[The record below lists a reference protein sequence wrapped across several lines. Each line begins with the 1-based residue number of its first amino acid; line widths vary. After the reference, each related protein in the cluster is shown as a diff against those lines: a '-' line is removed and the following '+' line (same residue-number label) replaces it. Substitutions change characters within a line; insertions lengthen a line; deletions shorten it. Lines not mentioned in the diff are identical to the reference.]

1 MKCVCGD
8 CLGAESEVG
17 DESNNAIFN
26 AEDVISVVRSLRIS
40 EIAIPPWL
48 LNQYD
53 QIESLQRG
61 SVSVSGSGSPEGSI
75 KPVFPLSKADK
86 LVAQRYRFL
95 HPDDGFLSNTVLDG
109 FRLDMDFLEL
119 KLNIELDG
127 PTHR

>member
-1 MKCVCGD
+1 MGGWD
-8 CLGAESEVG
+8 GLYIGAESEVG
-17 DESNNAIFN
+17 DELNLNSALFN

-48 LNQYD
+48 LEQYD
-53 QIESLQRG
+53 QIETLQRG
-61 SVSVSGSGSPEGSI
+61 SVSTSGSTEGSI

-95 HPDDGFLSNTVLDG
+95 HPDDSFLSNTVLDG
-109 FRLDMDFLEL
+109 FRLDMDFVEI